1 MFTRALMIIAVI
13 AAACGGSRAHG
24 GCHVLLVTVIVKQHL
39 RNGLLVDY
47 IEANLKE
54 GCFRMSEPAEN
65 ADVLGLT
72 AQIVSAHVSNNAI
85 GAEALPSLIQDV
97 YRTLAGVGKEQVV
110 PDKQL
115 PAVPIK
121 KSVFADYII
130 CLEDGKK
137 LKMLKRH
144 LKTSY
149 NMTPEQYREKWQLTP
164 DYPMV
169 APSYAKHRSSL
180 AKKIGLGTK
189 PRGR

>member
-1 MFTRALMIIAVI
+1 M
-13 AAACGGSRAHG
+13 
-24 GCHVLLVTVIVKQHL
+24 
-39 RNGLLVDY
+39 
-47 IEANLKE
+47 
-54 GCFRMSEPAEN
+54 AEQTAS
-65 ADVLGLT
+65 ADVLELT

-85 GAEALPSLIQDV
+85 GAESLPNLIQEV
-97 YRTLAGVGKEQVV
+97 YRTLAGVGKEQIL
-110 PDKQL
+110 PDKQQ
-115 PAVPIK
+115 PAVPVK
-121 KSVFADYII
+121 KSVYPDHII

-149 NMTPEQYREKWQLTP
+149 NMTPEQYREKWQLPP

-169 APSYAKHRSSL
+169 APNYAKHRSSL

>member
-1 MFTRALMIIAVI
+1 MAEQ
-13 AAACGGSRAHG
+13 AAS
-24 GCHVLLVTVIVKQHL
+24 
-39 RNGLLVDY
+39 
-47 IEANLKE
+47 
-54 GCFRMSEPAEN
+54 

-72 AQIVSAHVSNNAI
+72 AQIVSAHVSNNSI
-85 GAEALPSLIQDV
+85 GAEALPNLIQEV
-97 YRTLAGVGKEQVV
+97 YRTLAGVGKEQVL
-110 PDKQL
+110 PDKQQ
-115 PAVPIK
+115 PAVPVK
-121 KSVFADYII
+121 KSVYPDHII

-149 NMTPEQYREKWQLTP
+149 NMTPEQYREKWQLPP

-169 APSYAKHRSSL
+169 APNYAKHRSSL